1 MSEVLL
7 LRGHVYHSRSETA
20 ENSFRYPI
28 MNVYFDVREE
38 DQLHAILKNK
48 FFNLLSLS
56 SRGYLSKKQNSLNV
70 EIRELVKT
78 RFDYT
83 AESVYLQTIPKM
95 FGYVF
100 NPVSFWYFHKDER
113 LDAVLCEVNN
123 TFGEKHFYWLHEAA
137 DLSGRW
143 LLAKKEFHVSPFFDL
158 NGHYKF
164 KFLKTGNKIES
175 HIQFINADNT
185 LRLITWIKGDLHP
198 LREASLTGLLLNYGW
213 MTPLVV
219 LRIHFQ
225 AAKLFFKKVKFF
237 SKPQLP
243 TKDVTHGTRITG
255 S

>member
-1 MSEVLL
+1 M
-7 LRGHVYHSRSETA
+7 
-20 ENSFRYPI
+20 
-28 MNVYFDVREE
+28 YFDVSEE
-38 DQLHAILKNK
+38 SRLHAVFRKSFL
-48 FFNLLSLS
+48 NLLSFS
-56 SRGYLSKKQNSLNV
+56 PRGYLSKSRDRLDV

-83 AESVYLQTIPKM
+83 ADRVFLQTIPKM

-100 NPVSFWYFHKDER
+100 NPVSFWYFHKEDR

-123 TFGEKHFYWLHEAA
+123 TFGEKHFYWLREEA

-164 KFLKTGNKIES
+164 KFQKTGSKIES
-175 HIQFINADNT
+175 HIQFINADGT
-185 LRLITWIKGDLHP
+185 LRLITWIEGDLAP
-198 LREASLTGLLLNYGW
+198 LSEASLAELLLNYGW

-237 SKPQLP
+237 SKPKLP
-243 TKDVTHGTRITG
+243 TKDVTHGTRNTG
-255 S
+255 R